1 MPNKISEVSA
11 DELNTLEKRLTWL
24 ETKEGRIDYSLIQK
38 NEGDNNIKVNICL
51 LSLQQDEIITVKISK
66 KITALE
72 VLDQIATMYAI

>member
-1 MPNKISEVSA
+1 MKSDSSICLFNNFLMPNKISEVSA

-51 LSLQQDEIITVKISK
+51 LSLQ
-66 KITALE
+66 
-72 VLDQIATMYAI
+72 